1 MGAVAATG
9 IGVDALWTAAR
20 TGRSAVGHV
29 EFPRPAQN
37 RVKIAAQL
45 KGFEAERYI
54 APKLLP
60 FCDLFSQFGI
70 VAADEAMAQA
80 GFSPN
85 EAQGDRT
92 AVILGTGVGGLTTID
107 DMMFAHYVSKAR
119 GDPLSI
125 PRVMSS
131 APVSLIGMRYGC
143 TGPSFAVGSA
153 CSSATQAI
161 GIGAFLIRSGVVDR
175 AIVGG
180 CEACTTAVSMRAWEL
195 LRVLTPDY
203 CRPFSRGRN
212 GMVLGEGAG
221 VFVLERAA
229 AARSRGATPLA
240 EIAGYGTSSDAK
252 DMLRPDVTG
261 AAAAMAG
268 AIEDARCTPDDIDY
282 VNAHGTGTVA
292 NDAAETEALRR
303 IFGQRLSGLPVSST
317 KPIHG
322 HALGASGGL
331 ELAITVMALRNS
343 IAPPTINWLEHDP
356 TCDLDPVANE
366 ARNIPIRTAM
376 SNSFAFGGIN
386 ACLIVRQFD

>member
-107 DMMFAHYVSKAR
+107 DMMFANYVSKAR

-125 PRVMSS
+125 PRVISS
-131 APVSLIGMRYGC
+131 APVSLISMRYGC